1 MGPLPYKDIPVPTPK
16 PHQLLINIKYSGVC
30 HTDFHEWKGGWPLL
44 TKLPWVA
51 GHEGAG
57 VLGMGL
63 GVLGWKIGD
72 YAGVKWL
79 NGSCQSCALC
89 ESGKEVNFS
98 HAELSGYIHDGSFQQ
113 YATADALQA
122 TRIPSGTDLAQ
133 VVPFFVRELLHKKY

>member
-1 MGPLPYKDIPVPTPK
+1 
-16 PHQLLINIKYSGVC
+16 
-30 HTDFHEWKGGWPLL
+30 
-44 TKLPWVA
+44 
-51 GHEGAG
+51 
-57 VLGMGL
+57 MGL

-98 HAELSGYIHDGSFQQ
+98 HTELSGYIHDGSFQQ